1 MMAFHAPHR
10 LLSEGDAA
18 SAVPAAHPLPISVYV
33 LATSAPGT
41 RAALRAAGSFA
52 RGLDACIVLLVPHV
66 VPYPQALEHP
76 ADSVDFVADRFRELA
91 VEIGVDVSIRVCL
104 CRPQSAALA
113 PLIPKDAAILIGGRT
128 RRWWPTREQRL
139 ARTLMKTGRRVLF
152 VPSARGS

>member
-10 LLSEGDAA
+10 LLSEGDASVSA
-18 SAVPAAHPLPISVYV
+18 SPADSLPLSVYV
-33 LATSAPGT
+33 LATSASGT
-41 RAALRAAGSFA
+41 RAALRAASSYA

-66 VPYPQALEHP
+66 VPYAQALEHP

-113 PLIPKDAAILIGGRT
+113 PLIPRDGAILIGGRT
-128 RRWWPTREQRL
+128 RRWWPTHEQRL

-152 VPSARGS
+152 VPSGS